1 MFCERSDERKNQRP
15 KERKKQRKKRIE
27 KRPKNLLSRRVSK
40 TKARRETSPYIYTH
54 TLLRT
59 ESVHKNREGT
69 LSLSLFLYRAVS
81 VYIMRYQFFPSP
93 RGGRG
98 GGGGRE
104 EDDDVNNAS
113 SSSSVVKKP
122 SNASSDSSSSENT
135 SPGRSSTSSNTATT
149 TTTSG
154 MLMKGG
160 GVHQQQPAQQG
171 VRRWPPENA
180 HTALRLLLE
189 TRWVAK
195 LFPEEEEDE
204 DDKEGFNDE
213 DEGKRTTTSSISGSE
228 GDSDD
233 DDAKKLKKKTN
244 KDEKKEDSI
253 RRLESRYR
261 GIKVDL
267 LDAPRECAMRTC
279 LVHCGA
285 REAKLEGVDG
295 REEEEMGDA
304 ETIHVGAGGGGGA
317 TIQTTTEVLNS
328 NKVNEVIDDRFKIRS
343 KTAKVGVE
351 IVKKCLDMDEE
362 SHAQHNQLQANNGQ
376 PPPAKHFVMRMLLPT
391 GQCGQCIGKG
401 GANIKRLREKAPRC
415 EVKIHDVGQIPP
427 CATAEDRVLEMIGAR
442 EDIEIVAAELF
453 ETLSY
458 FHFDKSVLPYFVSLA
473 VCNRSPQQISAVVDQ
488 YGRNVGG
495 ANRVHTPPNMAAA
508 VNVSFPHQQ
517 FPGQSQLMSMVV
529 PSPML
534 VPTTIVSPPYNPVMV
549 NHAAAAAAASTGSIG
564 NGAFQ
569 DPVAAAAQAQQVAAA
584 QMMQQQQHLHHQQQR
599 QMHQHQQ
606 QMQHQ
611 MNALSFAPDFLGGF
625 GMPSTNIESTGGG
638 SGFGGAFAPTA
649 HEMATNAN
657 APVAAFGQAR
667 AMRYNPVA
675 IGPAGV
681 PLVPVAA
688 ATLSGEVPVS
698 GVPVSGAI
706 NPAMASMFS
715 GGGFP
720 VVNLSHGLEVPD
732 IVQTTTPAGATMPV
746 IPTQMLAHSK
756 EDKED
761 TTNRYAQFF
770 TSTNNKLNVWSDN
783 GDVAAPNPDP
793 LNIIN
798 FLPGDD
804 LYAFDEDANG
814 NVNYAQAVPVVN
826 DEQDEFT
833 EMAKISIPKTSLGI
847 VLGEG
852 SANTRVV
859 ARMSDCYIS
868 VAVDPNPNAEE
879 ATICMLGKTEDAVE
893 NAKDALEALAL
904 GAESHPHY

>member
-1 MFCERSDERKNQRP
+1 
-15 KERKKQRKKRIE
+15 
-27 KRPKNLLSRRVSK
+27 
-40 TKARRETSPYIYTH
+40 
-54 TLLRT
+54 
-59 ESVHKNREGT
+59 
-69 LSLSLFLYRAVS
+69 
-81 VYIMRYQFFPSP
+81 MRYQF
-93 RGGRG
+93 
-98 GGGGRE
+98 
-104 EDDDVNNAS
+104 DVNAS
-113 SSSSVVKKP
+113 SSSGVKKP
-122 SNASSDSSSSENT
+122 SNASSDSSSSDT
-135 SPGRSSTSSNTATT
+135 SPGSSTSSNTAT

-160 GVHQQQPAQQG
+160 GNQQPAQHG

-195 LFPEEEEDE
+195 LFPKEEEDE

-233 DDAKKLKKKTN
+233 DDTKKLKKKTN

-317 TIQTTTEVLNS
+317 TIQTIQTTTEILNS

-376 PPPAKHFVMRMLLPT
+376 PPPARHFVMRMLLPT

-584 QMMQQQQHLHHQQQR
+584 QMMQQQQHLHHQQQQ

-706 NPAMASMFS
+706 NPATASTFS

>member
-1 MFCERSDERKNQRP
+1 
-15 KERKKQRKKRIE
+15 
-27 KRPKNLLSRRVSK
+27 
-40 TKARRETSPYIYTH
+40 
-54 TLLRT
+54 
-59 ESVHKNREGT
+59 
-69 LSLSLFLYRAVS
+69 
-81 VYIMRYQFFPSP
+81 MRYQFFPSP
-93 RGGRG
+93 RGGGGG

-113 SSSSVVKKP
+113 SSSVVKKP
-122 SNASSDSSSSENT
+122 SNASSDSSSSSENT

-149 TTTSG
+149 TTTTSG
-154 MLMKGG
+154 MLMNGG

-213 DEGKRTTTSSISGSE
+213 DEGKRTTTSGISGSE

-376 PPPAKHFVMRMLLPT
+376 PPPARHFVMRMLLPT

-473 VCNRSPQQISAVVDQ
+473 VCNRSQQQISAVVDQ

-584 QMMQQQQHLHHQQQR
+584 QMMQQQQHLHHQQQQ

>member
-1 MFCERSDERKNQRP
+1 
-15 KERKKQRKKRIE
+15 
-27 KRPKNLLSRRVSK
+27 
-40 TKARRETSPYIYTH
+40 
-54 TLLRT
+54 
-59 ESVHKNREGT
+59 
-69 LSLSLFLYRAVS
+69 
-81 VYIMRYQFFPSP
+81 MRYQFFPSP
-93 RGGRG
+93 RGVG
-98 GGGGRE
+98 GKE
-104 EDDDVNNAS
+104 EDDENA

-122 SNASSDSSSSENT
+122 SNASSDSSSEDT
-135 SPGRSSTSSNTATT
+135 SPGSSTSSNTATT

-154 MLMKGG
+154 LCTGG
-160 GVHQQQPAQQG
+160 GTHQTAAPPVQR
-171 VRRWPPENA
+171 VKRWPPENA

-204 DDKEGFNDE
+204 DEE
-213 DEGKRTTTSSISGSE
+213 KRATTSGSGGS
-228 GDSDD
+228 GDDSDD
-233 DDAKKLKKKTN
+233 DKKKLKKKTN
-244 KDEKKEDSI
+244 NNNNNNNINEEDENKEDSI

-304 ETIHVGAGGGGGA
+304 ETIHVGAGGGGA

-328 NKVNEVIDDRFKIRS
+328 NKNEVIDDRFKIRS

-362 SHAQHNQLQANNGQ
+362 SHAQHNQLQANNR
-376 PPPAKHFVMRMLLPT
+376 HFVMRMLLPT

-473 VCNRSPQQISAVVDQ
+473 VFNRSPQQISAVVDQ

-549 NHAAAAAAASTGSIG
+549 NHAAAAGAASTGSIG

-584 QMMQQQQHLHHQQQR
+584 QMMQQQQHLHHQQQM

-638 SGFGGAFAPTA
+638 GVFGGAFALTA

-698 GVPVSGAI
+698 GAI

-720 VVNLSHGLEVPD
+720 VVNLSHGLDVPD

>member
-1 MFCERSDERKNQRP
+1 
-15 KERKKQRKKRIE
+15 
-27 KRPKNLLSRRVSK
+27 
-40 TKARRETSPYIYTH
+40 
-54 TLLRT
+54 
-59 ESVHKNREGT
+59 
-69 LSLSLFLYRAVS
+69 
-81 VYIMRYQFFPSP
+81 
-93 RGGRG
+93 
-98 GGGGRE
+98 
-104 EDDDVNNAS
+104 
-113 SSSSVVKKP
+113 
-122 SNASSDSSSSENT
+122 
-135 SPGRSSTSSNTATT
+135 
-149 TTTSG
+149 

-160 GVHQQQPAQQG
+160 GNQAAPQPVQQV

-195 LFPEEEEDE
+195 LFPKEEDE
-204 DDKEGFNDE
+204 DDDEEGFNDE
-213 DEGKRTTTSSISGSE
+213 DEGKRTTTSSITGSGD
-228 GDSDD
+228 DSDD
-233 DDAKKLKKKTN
+233 DDKNKLKKKTN

-304 ETIHVGAGGGGGA
+304 ETIYVGAGGGGGA
-317 TIQTTTEVLNS
+317 TIRTTTTEVLNS

-376 PPPAKHFVMRMLLPT
+376 PPPARHFVMRMLLPT

-495 ANRVHTPPNMAAA
+495 ANRVHTPPNMGAA

-549 NHAAAAAAASTGSIG
+549 NHTAASAAASTGSIG

-584 QMMQQQQHLHHQQQR
+584 QMMQQQQHLHHQQQQ

-638 SGFGGAFAPTA
+638 GVFGGAFAPTA

-681 PLVPVAA
+681 PLVPVAS

-720 VVNLSHGLEVPD
+720 VFNLSHGVEVPD